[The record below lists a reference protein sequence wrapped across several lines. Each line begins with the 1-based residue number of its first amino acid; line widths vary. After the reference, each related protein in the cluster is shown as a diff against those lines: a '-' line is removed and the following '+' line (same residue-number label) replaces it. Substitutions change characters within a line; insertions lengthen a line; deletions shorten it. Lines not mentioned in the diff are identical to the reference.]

1 MLKNFSNISLRD
13 FVGSKYFI
21 NVQKPSQNRPF
32 QGKESGLIVIEQQSL
47 FVMETGIEASVCL
60 TEKMLQ

>member
-21 NVQKPSQNRPF
+21 NVQKLSQNRPF
-32 QGKESGLIVIEQQSL
+32 QGKESGLIVIS
-47 FVMETGIEASVCL
+47 GGA
-60 TEKMLQ
+60 KP